1 MRTKTLLLS
10 AALGALSG
18 ASLMAQ
24 VYSLNAVGY
33 INVSC
38 AGGSAGNYTM
48 IANQLNT
55 TNNYI
60 SPLLDSQLG
69 TNPSFA
75 GCRLFKYNAAGGNY
89 LQYNITVN
97 SQANYQAG
105 LITPPYSEP
114 EIAANGAP
122 DAATVT
128 LNPGEG
134 VWFFNKWTTNVT
146 LTFVGTVL
154 TGGPSN
160 SPPTPSL
167 TNLMSAGFQIVSSM
181 VPVAGAIDTVL
192 GISPVKGDHAFVW
205 DTNSGGYDSYTYT
218 PNSTPGNWNVVSGP
232 GTGPS
237 VGVGQSFWY
246 QVGVNETGGTNPW
259 VENFAVSQ

>member
-10 AALGALSG
+10 AAVGALSS

-33 INVSC
+33 INVTC
-38 AGGSAGNYTM
+38 AGGAAGAYTM

-75 GCRLFKYNAAGGNY
+75 GCSIFKYSTTVNGY
-89 LQYNITVN
+89 LQWTVTKN
-97 SQANYQAG
+97 AQAAYQAG
-105 LITPPYSEP
+105 LVTPPYAEP
-114 EIAANGAP
+114 YGPAP
-122 DAATVT
+122 VDAATVT

-134 VWFFNKWTTNVT
+134 IWFFNKWTTNVT

-154 TGGPSN
+154 TGETTN
-160 SPPTPSL
+160 TPPNGL
-167 TNLMSAGFQIVSSM
+167 TNVMSAGFQIVSSM
-181 VPVAGAIDTVL
+181 VPVAGAIDSVL
-192 GISPVKGDHAFVW
+192 GIVPVKGDVAFIW
-205 DTNSGGYDSYTYT
+205 DTNAMAYDQFTYT
-218 PNSTPGNWNVVSGP
+218 PAGAWSPAGP
-232 GTGPS
+232 PT
-237 VGVGQSFWY
+237 VAVGQSFWY
-246 QVGVNETGGTNPW
+246 EVGKNDVGGTNAW